1 MFARVGPM
9 SFLGLA
15 GCIGYLSALAGA
27 YPWFGREVLGALG
40 DGPLK
45 LPLKGVEHL
54 FYLFISPMSMSILTK
69 MVLHRFKKWGGR
81 LSLCRNVLVCKE
93 EVAETSF

>member
-1 MFARVGPM
+1 M
-9 SFLGLA
+9 A
-15 GCIGYLSALAGA
+15 GRIDYSSALAGA

>member
-1 MFARVGPM
+1 M

-69 MVLHRFKKWGGR
+69 MVLHRFKKWGGATE
-81 LSLCRNVLVCKE
+81 SLYI
-93 EVAETSF
+93 